1 MVLVQVAAGIMGSSV
16 VKYGFNFFLFFARDS
31 EVFVV
36 WIGKLCS
43 SSCKLNKYS
52 YALKLDHRNFKAL
65 KQFDI
70 RTHLINSSIAMVL
83 SSISMVQPFG
93 NEITNPGL
101 NCTIV
106 SVHCLFIT
114 WIFISV
120 IYWYVCTRNVI
131 LGACI
136 IYLFIYLSCV
146 YI

>member
-52 YALKLDHRNFKAL
+52 CGLKLDHRNFKAL
-65 KQFDI
+65 KQFDF

-93 NEITNPGL
+93 
-101 NCTIV
+101 
-106 SVHCLFIT
+106 
-114 WIFISV
+114 
-120 IYWYVCTRNVI
+120 R
-131 LGACI
+131 
-136 IYLFIYLSCV
+136 
-146 YI
+146 